1 MRAQSWGDP
10 AYKIIPRLLLDDRHG
25 ILSVFHFSP
34 PSPDFSII
42 IERTR
47 KRDHVYASPKS
58 LCCTCCFV
66 FRMANIDQTG
76 SILIDS
82 DRDSS
87 YGESDAASE
96 TTSLRSAVLSYIYE
110 NGRRYHS
117 YRAGSYW
124 GPNDDKAQD
133 NLDLFHH
140 IFNLSLEGRLFLAP
154 IGPDPQRVLDLG
166 MLSQYLVTSLY
177 AII

>member
-1 MRAQSWGDP
+1 
-10 AYKIIPRLLLDDRHG
+10 
-25 ILSVFHFSP
+25 
-34 PSPDFSII
+34 
-42 IERTR
+42 
-47 KRDHVYASPKS
+47 
-58 LCCTCCFV
+58 
-66 FRMANIDQTG
+66 MANIDQTG

-87 YGESDAASE
+87 YGDSDAASE
-96 TTSLRSAVLSYIYE
+96 TTSLRSAVLNYIYE

-140 IFNLSLEGRLFLAP
+140 IFNLSLDGRLFLAP
-154 IGPDPQRVLDLG
+154 IGSDPQRVLDIG
-166 MLSQYLVTSLY
+166 MVIISLRRQPDTFV
-177 AII
+177 

>member
-1 MRAQSWGDP
+1 
-10 AYKIIPRLLLDDRHG
+10 
-25 ILSVFHFSP
+25 
-34 PSPDFSII
+34 
-42 IERTR
+42 
-47 KRDHVYASPKS
+47 
-58 LCCTCCFV
+58 
-66 FRMANIDQTG
+66 MANIDQTG

-166 MLSQYLVTSLY
+166 MSSHYLVKSLY

>member
-1 MRAQSWGDP
+1 
-10 AYKIIPRLLLDDRHG
+10 
-25 ILSVFHFSP
+25 
-34 PSPDFSII
+34 
-42 IERTR
+42 
-47 KRDHVYASPKS
+47 
-58 LCCTCCFV
+58 
-66 FRMANIDQTG
+66 MANIDQTG
-76 SILIDS
+76 SIVIDS

-87 YGESDAASE
+87 YGDSDAASE
-96 TTSLRSAVLSYIYE
+96 TTSLRPAVMNYIYE

-154 IGPDPQRVLDLG
+154 IGPNPQRVLDLG
-166 MLSQYLVTSLY
+166 MICRDSVTSLY
-177 AII
+177 TVC

>member
-1 MRAQSWGDP
+1 
-10 AYKIIPRLLLDDRHG
+10 
-25 ILSVFHFSP
+25 
-34 PSPDFSII
+34 
-42 IERTR
+42 
-47 KRDHVYASPKS
+47 
-58 LCCTCCFV
+58 
-66 FRMANIDQTG
+66 MANIDQTG

-87 YGESDAASE
+87 YGDSDAASE
-96 TTSLRSAVLSYIYE
+96 TTSLRSAVLNYIYE

-140 IFNLSLEGRLFLAP
+140 IFNLSLDGRLFLAP
-154 IGPDPQRVLDLG
+154 IGSNPQRVLDIG
-166 MLSQYLVTSLY
+166 MVMFSLRRQPGTFV
-177 AII
+177 